1 MKTKTCKRRR
11 VRINAD
17 GSYNKHDL
25 KHNKKCSRKSKNT
38 KGRLK
43 KKKYCQAKLIFG
55 TRSHMGSLLRNN
67 IVCYELSDNEKH
79 ILQKKLHSQIPHSC
93 LKTKA
98 CRKCV
103 KPTYIDIINAL
114 IKIEDGKIVTI
125 FGGAVRDY
133 IFSGYTSLSALKD
146 IDVNFRTTMR
156 NITQIFDNEPFNCFK
171 YQIND
176 NKRYLR
182 VGDINKSNEYFEG
195 FHITNRSYEYQQ
207 LESRCNSLSI
217 MIKGDEYTLIDF
229 FKGKGIKD
237 AIRKVYCAPFPDEY
251 LENDTLMNS
260 WANNKNLLWRMFKFL
275 AKGYTIE
282 HNTAITL
289 YRYWWSNRNA
299 QRSLPL
305 VELRWNDIWKIINPK
320 DIDKLFG
327 YSGIMKKELL
337 QFKGIYGV
345 PSYSEMIDCMVS
357 KKLMN
362 YYLIPNIP
370 NPIIESEKSY

>member
-1 MKTKTCKRRR
+1 
-11 VRINAD
+11 
-17 GSYNKHDL
+17 
-25 KHNKKCSRKSKNT
+25 
-38 KGRLK
+38 
-43 KKKYCQAKLIFG
+43 
-55 TRSHMGSLLRNN
+55 RNN

-79 ILQKKLHSQIPHSC
+79 ILQKKLHTQIPHSC

-229 FKGKGIKD
+229 FNGKGIKD
-237 AIRKVYCAPFPDEY
+237 AIRKV
-251 LENDTLMNS
+251 
-260 WANNKNLLWRMFKFL
+260 
-275 AKGYTIE
+275 
-282 HNTAITL
+282 
-289 YRYWWSNRNA
+289 
-299 QRSLPL
+299 
-305 VELRWNDIWKIINPK
+305 
-320 DIDKLFG
+320 
-327 YSGIMKKELL
+327 
-337 QFKGIYGV
+337 
-345 PSYSEMIDCMVS
+345 
-357 KKLMN
+357 
-362 YYLIPNIP
+362 
-370 NPIIESEKSY
+370 